1 VPFGVQKLEQQ
12 LPFEVHVS
20 PSAWQ
25 PPGEGSAVHVPVV
38 PPSAMVHL
46 PLQHWVFE
54 LQVLPVC
61 AQTKMQ
67 LPEVLQEPL
76 QQS

>member
-1 VPFGVQKLEQQ
+1 MPLAAQNCEQQ
-12 LPFEVHVS
+12 ALFALHDS
-20 PSAWQ
+20 PSLWQ
-25 PPGEGSAVHVPVV
+25 PPGDGKAAHVPAV

-54 LQVLPVC
+54 LQVLPVWE
-61 AQTKMQ
+61 QTKMQ
-67 LPEVLQEPL
+67 LPEVLHEPL